1 MDINYVV
8 VPTFQK
14 IHRDPNRFLFV
25 MGPVGS
31 GKSTGCIFQAFFN
44 ALRQKPDEHG
54 VRHYKH
60 LVIRATYP
68 SLKSTTVKTWVS
80 WFKDK
85 LTMTYAPPFV
95 GKIRYPLED
104 GTTVNMEIEFLAC
117 KDKND
122 IEKLRSYETSSVHI
136 NEASEV
142 SEEVF
147 QIAKT
152 RINRFPAENDGGC
165 TQPFIIC
172 DYNAVSTDHWL
183 YKLAEVTRPE
193 KGHSFYK
200 QPPAVLK
207 VGDEYIVNPEAD
219 NLSINNPFNAGV
231 LPSYYED
238 MCMGNDPDFISVNV
252 MNNYG
257 EVRRGKP
264 VYKDYDDAHH
274 LASEPIKPL
283 RGIPVIIGVDQG
295 LTPSAVFT
303 QQAPDGTVLVFDEI
317 TTSDCSL
324 REFCMEHLWPR
335 ITTKYPWIF
344 KDFKLVCDPATVQRS
359 MNDAKAGTDILKEC
373 GFPVKLARTNVP
385 MERREAV
392 SYFLR
397 MRNRFKLGPECH
409 MLRKGFIS
417 EYKYDEVHGAGGNYH
432 KDKPAKNEYSHP
444 HDALQY
450 AMLEY
455 MHQVK
460 RSRIGRDKLT
470 AVPKHRIASSVGGY

>member
-14 IHRDPNRFLFV
+14 IHRDPNRYLFV

-44 ALRQKPDEHG
+44 ALRQKPDENG
-54 VRHYKH
+54 IRHYKH

-68 SLKSTTVKTWVS
+68 SLKSTTIKTWIS

-85 LTMTYAPPFV
+85 LSMNYSPPYV

-104 GTTVNMEIEFLAC
+104 GTTVSMEIEFVAVE
-117 KDKND
+117 DERSM
-122 IEKLRSYETSSVHI
+122 EKLRSYEVTSAHI
-136 NEASEV
+136 NEASEI
-142 SEEVF
+142 SEAVY
-147 QIAKT
+147 QLVKT
-152 RINRFPAENDGGC
+152 RIDRYPAEKDGGC

-183 YKLAEVTRPE
+183 YKLAEVTRPTE
-193 KGHSFYK
+193 GHSFYK

-207 VGDEYIVNPEAD
+207 VDGKYVVNPDAD
-219 NLSINNPFNAGV
+219 NLNTNNPFSAGV
-231 LPSYYED
+231 KASYYEGI
-238 MCMGNDPDFISVNV
+238 CMGNDDDFISVNV

-264 VYKDYDDAHH
+264 VYKDYDDSHH
-274 LASEPIKPL
+274 VAKEPIKPL
-283 RGIPVIIGVDQG
+283 HGIPVIVGVDQG

-303 QQAPDGTVLVFDEI
+303 QQAPDGTILVFDEI

-324 REFCMEHLWPR
+324 REFCQDHVWPR

-344 KDFKLVCDPATVQRS
+344 KDFKVVCDPATIQRS
-359 MNDAKAGTDILKEC
+359 MNDAKAGLDILKEC
-373 GFPVKLARTNVP
+373 GLPVKLARTNVP
-385 MERREAV
+385 TERREAV
-392 SYFLR
+392 IHFLR
-397 MRNRFKLGPECH
+397 LRDKFKLSPECH
-409 MLRKGFIS
+409 TLRKGFIS
-417 EYKYDEVHGAGGNYH
+417 EYKYDEVGGAGGSYF
-432 KDKPAKNEYSHP
+432 KEKPAKNEYSHP

-455 MHQVK
+455 MHQIK
-460 RSRIGRDKLT
+460 RVRSYKDKFKNIT
-470 AVPKHRIASSVGGY
+470 QHRVASSVGGY